1 MSASVKKILI
11 AFIALCVCA
20 AALMVLY
27 ANPVLETSG
36 QTSASSAKP
45 LEVKIHE
52 TTWDS
57 TDADD
62 NGIADVADIYLVN
75 SHISMSPV
83 VENTSDIAGW
93 AYIVVDAPVSK
104 NGEAAY
110 NFELKS
116 GWTEIDSVTSA
127 DRVQR
132 VFAYDETLAAHDS
145 TTILFDDLVYVDDIA
160 EGTKPAVTL
169 KACATQA
176 AHVDN
181 PYQGWN
187 LYLAIAGAL

>member
-1 MSASVKKILI
+1 MTASVKKILI
-11 AFIALCVCA
+11 ALIAICLVA
-20 AALMVLY
+20 STLVVLY

-83 VENTSDIAGW
+83 VENTSDAAGW
-93 AYIVVDAPVSK
+93 AYIVVDTPVSK
-104 NGEAAY
+104 NGGAAY
-110 NFELKS
+110 DFDLKE

-127 DRVQR
+127 ERVQR
-132 VFAYDETLAAHDS
+132 VFAYDETLAAHES
-145 TTILFDDLVYVDDIA
+145 TPILFDDLVYVDDIA

-169 KACATQA
+169 KACAAQA

>member
-1 MSASVKKILI
+1 MSASVKKTLII
-11 AFIALCVCA
+11 AFALLVCA
-20 AALMVLY
+20 STLVVLY

-52 TTWDS
+52 MTWDS
-57 TDADD
+57 TDADE

-83 VENTSDIAGW
+83 VENTSDVTGW
-93 AYIVVDAPVSK
+93 VYIVVDAPVSK
-104 NGEAAY
+104 SGEAAY
-110 NFELKS
+110 NFDLKS
-116 GWTEIDSVTSA
+116 GWTEIASATSA

-132 VFAYDETLAAHDS
+132 VFAYDETLAAHES